1 MTTKTETITPVIAKQ
16 WLALNNCNRNV
27 KQSWVDHLAN
37 EMISGRFVETFQGI
51 AFFEDGEVADG
62 QHRLFAVV
70 DSGVTIKLPV
80 TRGVPRSMMSVV
92 DQGAKRSVADYLHL
106 HHGVIDANLV
116 SAVARQIVSL
126 CFSYQGF
133 TLSADVIMMVIERF
147 GDEIHMAAR
156 ASKQWKPAKKAW
168 VIAAIAFAAKS
179 NPKEIESFANQLG
192 TGENIKKGNPAYTLR
207 KWLES
212 NSAAALGKAYK
223 RGAYESV
230 FNVLYAASKGAQ
242 ISQIKKG
249 VQGIQHFQAKERKF
263 IEQVRAEIKHIL

>member
-1 MTTKTETITPVIAKQ
+1 MTTKTETITPAIAKQ

-37 EMISGRFVETFQGI
+37 EMITGRFVESFQGM
-51 AFFEDGEVADG
+51 AFFEDGEIADG

-80 TRGVPRSMMSVV
+80 TRGVPRSMMAIV
-92 DQGAKRSVADYLHL
+92 DQGAKRSIADYLHL
-106 HHGVIDANLV
+106 HHGVADANLV
-116 SAVARQIVSL
+116 SATARQIVSL
-126 CFSYQGF
+126 CFSYQSY
-133 TLSADVIMMVIERF
+133 TLPAEVVMMVVERF
-147 GDEIHMAAR
+147 GDEIAMAAR

-179 NPKEIESFANQLG
+179 HPKEIEAFANQLG
-192 TGENIKKGNPAYTLR
+192 TGENIKKGDPAYSLR

-223 RGAYESV
+223 RGAFESV
-230 FNVLYAASKGAQ
+230 FNVLYAASKGTQ
-242 ISQIKKG
+242 ISWIKKG
-249 VQGIQHFQAKERKF
+249 VQGVQYFQAKERKF
-263 IEQVRAEIKHIL
+263 IEQVRAEIKHLI